1 MNVFTVWSVLG
12 PDVIQMFW
20 GGGKRAKA
28 PLVDCLIISGFVVL
42 PFLHITMVCY
52 ISLSTFTLQKSLPS
66 FGTDSSIMG
75 LVAILLLLSA
85 LLVVVVCNAITS
97 WHQPKPALT
106 SSFQWPSHKNLV
118 HTLTQKSTLLY
129 VEENKT
135 VLKKQ
140 WHMTKFKK

>member
-12 PDVIQMFW
+12 PDVIQLFW
-20 GGGKRAKA
+20 GGTERNI
-28 PLVDCLIISGFVVL
+28 DCLIISGFVVL

-97 WHQPKPALT
+97 
-106 SSFQWPSHKNLV
+106 
-118 HTLTQKSTLLY
+118 
-129 VEENKT
+129 
-135 VLKKQ
+135 
-140 WHMTKFKK
+140 